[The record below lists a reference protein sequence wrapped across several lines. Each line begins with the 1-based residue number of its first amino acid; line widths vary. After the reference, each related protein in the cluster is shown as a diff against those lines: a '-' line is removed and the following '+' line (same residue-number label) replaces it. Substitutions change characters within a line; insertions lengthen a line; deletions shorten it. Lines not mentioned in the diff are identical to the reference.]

1 MNLYYS
7 RMAPNPDR
15 VRYFLQEKGLWEDF
29 PKTEINIMKL
39 EHREP
44 AYRAISPM
52 GHVPVL
58 LLDDGTGL
66 TESRAIC
73 GYLEALHPE
82 PNLMGAD
89 PLERAKIEMWDR
101 RVELTYFMQIAGWF
115 RNSHPAMAELE
126 KPQNP
131 EWAATSSERAKKV
144 AKFFDRRLGESPYV
158 AGDPLHHRR
167 HHAPRLDGLRQAG
180 QVQAVGRARQPQRM
194 ARTGFGPARS
204 GALVALSLDIKFCH
218 SCPRAVAA
226 AAKASVMFESK
237 SRVKIAARSST
248 MGITYLNSCSCLNRA
263 GLMNAALTNISLS
276 DRPRMSPEFSISRR
290 SSALRALSS

>member
-15 VRYFLQEKGLWEDF
+15 VRYFLQEKGLWDAF

-44 AYRAISPM
+44 AYRAISQM

-58 LLDDGTGL
+58 QLEDGSGL

-131 EWAATSSERAKKV
+131 EWAAISSERAKKV

-158 AGDPLHHRR
+158 AGDRYTIADITLH
-167 HHAPRLDGLRQAG
+167 
-180 QVQAVGRARQPQRM
+180 VSM
-194 ARTGFGPARS
+194 GFGKLVKFKPWEEHANLNAWRERVSARP
-204 GALVALSLDIKFCH
+204 GLAL
-218 SCPRAVAA
+218 
-226 AAKASVMFESK
+226 
-237 SRVKIAARSST
+237 
-248 MGITYLNSCSCLNRA
+248 
-263 GLMNAALTNISLS
+263 
-276 DRPRMSPEFSISRR
+276 
-290 SSALRALSS
+290 